1 MCQKLTEI
9 KYIFYQLNT
18 MNENKTEYKITDSRA
33 RVLSLQFQVWMQ
45 SQHINLSS
53 IYERSHN
60 RRGLKCV
67 CVCVGFG
74 VFVCCFKF
82 YFWIFLL
89 FSFSILALST
99 RKLVFSFII
108 FSYILTIMVNGQL
121 IVMLGT
127 KLRSHMR
134 QMRSNHYRIKQ

>member
-1 MCQKLTEI
+1 M
-9 KYIFYQLNT
+9 
-18 MNENKTEYKITDSRA
+18 
-33 RVLSLQFQVWMQ
+33 
-45 SQHINLSS
+45 
-53 IYERSHN
+53 
-60 RRGLKCV
+60 CV